1 MAVTRTFSI
10 IKPDA
15 TRRNLT
21 GAVTK
26 MLEDAGLRVVAS
38 KRIRMTRDQAEG
50 FYAVHK
56 ERPFFNDLCTFMT
69 SGPVVVQVLEGED
82 AVKRNR
88 DVMGAT
94 NPAQAAEGTIRKS
107 YAESIEANSVHGSD
121 SDENA
126 QDRDRLLLQ
135 AGRNRRLRSEHG
147 LIVASRF
154 CQMRLNKPTQASVS
168 AVIAVANRAK

>member
-1 MAVTRTFSI
+1 
-10 IKPDA
+10 
-15 TRRNLT
+15 
-21 GAVTK
+21 
-26 MLEDAGLRVVAS
+26 
-38 KRIRMTRDQAEG
+38 MTREQAEG

-56 ERPFFNDLCTFMT
+56 ERPFFNDLCDFMT

-94 NPAQAAEGTIRKS
+94 NPSDAAEGTIRKN

-126 QDRDRLLLQ
+126 AIEIDYFFRP
-135 AGRNRRLRSEHG
+135 EE
-147 LIVASRF
+147 IVG
-154 CQMRLNKPTQASVS
+154 
-168 AVIAVANRAK
+168 

>member
-38 KRIRMTRDQAEG
+38 KRIQMTREQAEG

-56 ERPFFNDLCTFMT
+56 ERPFFGELVDFMI

-94 NPAQAAEGTIRKS
+94 NPADAADGTIRKT

-126 QDRDRLLLQ
+126 KIEIDFFFD
-135 AGRNRRLRSEHG
+135 EDE
-147 LIVASRF
+147 IVG
-154 CQMRLNKPTQASVS
+154 
-168 AVIAVANRAK
+168 

>member
-21 GAVTK
+21 GAITK
-26 MLEDAGLRVVAS
+26 MLEESGLRVVAS
-38 KRIRMTRDQAEG
+38 RRIRMTREQAEG

-56 ERPFFNDLCTFMT
+56 DRPFYHDLCAFMT
-69 SGPVVVQVLEGED
+69 SGPVVVQVLEGEN
-82 AVKRNR
+82 AVLRNR
-88 DVMGAT
+88 EVMGAT
-94 NPAQAAEGTIRKS
+94 NPEQAAEGTIRKT

-126 QDRDRLLLQ
+126 ETEIAFFFRPD
-135 AGRNRRLRSEHG
+135 E
-147 LIVASRF
+147 IVG
-154 CQMRLNKPTQASVS
+154 
-168 AVIAVANRAK
+168 